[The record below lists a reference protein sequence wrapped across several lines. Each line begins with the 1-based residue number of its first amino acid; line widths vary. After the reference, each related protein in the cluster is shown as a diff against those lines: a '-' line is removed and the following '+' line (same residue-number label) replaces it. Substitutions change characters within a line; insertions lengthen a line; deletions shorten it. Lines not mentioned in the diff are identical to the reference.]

1 MPWPSLLK
9 KTCFKT
15 SKSEEEEEEEEEVVG
30 AFLDMI
36 FLTYTRYKE

>member
-15 SKSEEEEEEEEEVVG
+15 SKSEEEEEEEEVVG